1 MNTAEILQGFPCL
14 ICLSVMF
21 IQQPRSPRETSTR
34 TERRRRQGCWEKPE
48 KIKQDVFAQVR
59 RRRRR
64 VHLHS
69 MMVNSN
75 IIND

>member
-1 MNTAEILQGFPCL
+1 MNTAEIPQGFPCL

-34 TERRRRQGCWEKPE
+34 TERRRQGCWLKPE

-59 RRRRR
+59 RRRA
-64 VHLHS
+64 HLHS